1 MSKLKETFIT
11 IVNEGYTTTKQISD
25 SSQKAM
31 ALAALAQAI
40 AQSGLLTTGV
50 AIETAPAQDAEPVA
64 ATGKDSLKPEASKG
78 TKKKSK
84 KAEKV
89 EEVVEEVIEEAP
101 VAVEEE
107 TVEEAPVEE
116 TPTETE
122 SELDEEW
129 TEAMQELKAEELSML
144 EAYVEAWGDDCVYGD
159 CLKAFM
165 EDSTITMEDVWNHI
179 RPTNI
184 DGFIAYLASLAEEG
198 EE

>member
-11 IVNEGYTTTKQISD
+11 IVNEGYTATKQISD

-31 ALAALAQAI
+31 ALASLAQAI
-40 AQSGLLTTGV
+40 AQSGLLVETLPLSTGV
-50 AIETAPAQDAEPVA
+50 VLATTTATE

-78 TKKKSK
+78 TSKKKSAK
-84 KAEKV
+84 KAEV
-89 EEVVEEVIEEAP
+89 IEEPVEVVEEP
-101 VAVEEE
+101 VVEVAEVAE
-107 TVEEAPVEE
+107 VEE
-116 TPTETE
+116 TTE
-122 SELDEEW
+122 SVELDEEW
-129 TEAMQELKAEELSML
+129 TEAMQELKAEELATL
-144 EAYVEAWGDDCVYGD
+144 EAYVDAWGDDCVYGD

-165 EDSTITMEDVWNHI
+165 EDSTITMEDVWSHI